1 MRHVA
6 DSSCRT
12 LPRQFPVT
20 PPQLNAKRLFDAP
33 TNSISISDLPDM
45 FVRKPKR
52 ARDLRNY
59 APGAGGWSKASLQR
73 CKIHGVFS
81 LPEGANISVADNYVN
96 KKIGGRSAPKIVPD
110 KIRELRQRLGINQ
123 KVLAE
128 HLGVGQNTI
137 SDWENGLYEP
147 SPMALMAIGRVDI
160 GNELWWYE
168 QAGPQYADRFKTVQ
182 AVYRL
187 RAERAAKEAQ
197 KCSWD
202 PEFMKSLIEAVD
214 IELKKRK
221 KRLPIDKYAELIVIF
236 YEHFYET
243 RKWDSAFAEPLLRI
257 A

>member
-1 MRHVA
+1 MHRVA

-20 PPQLNAKRLFDAP
+20 STQFDAKRSFYTATDSVPIGNL
-33 TNSISISDLPDM
+33 SDM
-45 FVRKPKR
+45 FMRKPKR
-52 ARDLRNY
+52 ARDLRDD
-59 APGAGGWSKASLQR
+59 APSAGGWSKAGLQR

-81 LPEGANISVADNYVN
+81 LPEGANISVTVKSVN
-96 KKIGGRSAPKIVPD
+96 KKIGERFTPKIVPV
-110 KIRELRQRLGINQ
+110 KIRELRLRMGINQ

-137 SDWENGLYEP
+137 SDWENGLYDP

-202 PEFMKSLIEAVD
+202 PEFMKSLIQAVD
-214 IELKKRK
+214 MELKKRK